1 MAIFTTGQAGGQVI
15 QPTSVPAAYTTDAQ
29 DLARSQR
36 LAQMLTATPMPEG
49 QMISGRYVAPSITQN
64 LAQFAN
70 MATGAYF
77 ADKAEKQ
84 NQALAEKLRTGET
97 QALADFMKVKQ
108 GTPAVEGG
116 IYGRDN
122 KLTMQT
128 TPDMFNANMEL
139 SPEYRRVAP
148 VAGVAPNP
156 QAAFANLYQDPRSP
170 QRLRDLAFTKM
181 MAEPEAF
188 TLSKGAIR
196 YEKQPDGTTK
206 QVAAGAPDLPDSIQY
221 AIAVGQLP
229 ANPASWNKQ
238 QADYAKSLV
247 ESKTSAGASKY
258 DFSNMLGKSVSD
270 VAPILIASKTATG
283 GAIQQAD
290 AANRIIQSLD
300 TNKIFTGAGANQKLQ
315 AAQIGQMLGVTGG
328 KTEEIVANT
337 RTAIQ
342 GLAQLT
348 LQGRKQMR
356 GEGAI
361 TESEGALAQRAMSGD
376 VSLTAG
382 ELRILANAAKRSA
395 KFTYDQHQSMMN
407 ALAKDSPNSV
417 PYYQLEVNPNIFA
430 TSSSDVRTKA
440 DEIINK
446 PNKP

>member
-1 MAIFTTGQAGGQVI
+1 MAIFTTGQAGGQAI
-15 QPTSVPAAYTTDAQ
+15 QPTSVPAAYTTDAL

-36 LAQMLTATPMPEG
+36 LAQLLGSQQLPEG

-97 QALADFMKVKQ
+97 QALADFMKTKQ
-108 GTPAVEGG
+108 GTPAEMFAAQAGP
-116 IYGRDN
+116 
-122 KLTMQT
+122 
-128 TPDMFNANMEL
+128 TPDGGNI
-139 SPEYRRVAP
+139 P
-148 VAGVAPNP
+148 VQQARAAVAPNP
-156 QAAFANLYQDPRSP
+156 QAAYANLYQDPRSP

-188 TLSKGAIR
+188 TLTKGAKR
-196 YEKQPDGTTK
+196 FVTMPDGSTK
-206 QVAAGAPDLPDSIQY
+206 EVAAGGEDLPDSLQY

-229 ANPASWNKQ
+229 PNPKTWNPQ
-238 QADYAKSLV
+238 QAALAKQIV

-270 VAPILIASKTATG
+270 VAPILIASKTAAG

-395 KFTYDQHQSMMN
+395 KFTYDQHQSMMG

-417 PYYQLEVNPNIFA
+417 PYYQIEVNPNIFA

>member
-1 MAIFTTGQAGGQVI
+1 MAIFTTGQAGGQAI
-15 QPTSVPAAYTTDAQ
+15 QPTSVPAAYTTDAL

-36 LAQMLTATPMPEG
+36 LAQLLGSQQMPEG

-97 QALADFMKVKQ
+97 QALADFMKTKQ
-108 GTPAVEGG
+108 GTPAEMFAAQAGPMPDGG
-116 IYGRDN
+116 NIPIQQSR
-122 KLTMQT
+122 
-128 TPDMFNANMEL
+128 A
-139 SPEYRRVAP
+139 A
-148 VAGVAPNP
+148 VAPNP

-188 TLSKGAIR
+188 TLNKGAKRFINM
-196 YEKQPDGTTK
+196 PDGSTK
-206 QVAAGAPDLPDSIQY
+206 EVAAGAEDLPDSIQY
-221 AIAVGQLP
+221 AITVGQLP
-229 ANPASWNKQ
+229 SNPKTWTPQ
-238 QADYAKSLV
+238 QAALAKSIV
-247 ESKTSAGASKY
+247 ESKTSAGANKF

-283 GAIQQAD
+283 GAVQQAD

-300 TNKIFTGAGANQKLQ
+300 SNKIFTGAGANQKLQ

-395 KFTYDQHQSMMN
+395 KFTYDQHQSMMG

>member
-1 MAIFTTGQAGGQVI
+1 MAQTIDLTGGLPPEILGQ
-15 QPTSVPAAYTTDAQ
+15 QQ
-29 DLARSQR
+29 QLNRQQ
-36 LAQMLTATPMPEG
+36 QMAKMLMQQGQQMPQG
-49 QMISGRYVAPSITQN
+49 QMVSGRYVAPSIFASLAP
-64 LAQFAN
+64 LAQMYAGQKI
-70 MATGAYF
+70 AERG
-77 ADKAEKQ
+77 DK
-84 NQALAEKLRTGET
+84 QALDLAKQLRQVYGDELE
-97 QALADFMKVKQ
+97 QFRKIQQ

-116 IYGRDN
+116 IYGADN

-128 TPDMFNANMEL
+128 TPDMFGADMEL
-139 SPEYRRVAP
+139 SPQYRKVAP
-148 VAGVAPNP
+148 VAGVAANP
-156 QAAFANLYQDPRSP
+156 QGAYDFAARASNPLLQQLGMKKLTEGPIKVGVDDVLLNPIDNKVIFQ
-170 QRLRDLAFTKM
+170 
-181 MAEPEAF
+181 
-188 TLSKGAIR
+188 GAG
-196 YEKQPDGTTK
+196 KQPD
-206 QVAAGAPDLPDSIQY
+206 SIKY
-221 AIAVGQLP
+221 AIAIGQLP
-229 ANPASWNKQ
+229 PDPKTWNPQ
-238 QADYAKSLV
+238 QAALAKQIV

-270 VAPILIASKTATG
+270 VAPMLVASKTATS

-290 AANRIIQSLD
+290 AANRILQSLD

-315 AAQIGQMLGVTGG
+315 AAQVGQMLGITSG

-337 RTAIQ
+337 RQAIQ

-395 KFTYDQHQSMMN
+395 KFTYDQHQSMMG

-417 PYYQLEVNPNIFA
+417 PYYQLEVNPSIFGTA
-430 TSSSDVRTKA
+430 SSDVRSKA

-446 PNKP
+446 PSKP

>member
-1 MAIFTTGQAGGQVI
+1 MADIGTLS
-15 QPTSVPAAYTTDAQ
+15 PE
-29 DLARSQR
+29 
-36 LAQMLTATPMPEG
+36 QMLQQQQILRQQKMAEMLMQQGMQQPQS
-49 QMISGRYVAPSITQN
+49 QMVGGRYVAPSLTQN
-64 LAQFAN
+64 LAQLAN
-70 MATGAYF
+70 VYMGQRGLE
-77 ADKAEKQ
+77 KA
-84 NQALAEKLRTGET
+84 NQAQIDMAKAIRQGEIES
-97 QALADFMKVKQ
+97 LADFEKIKR

-116 IYGRDN
+116 IYGPDN
-122 KLTMQT
+122 TLTMQT
-128 TPDMFNANMEL
+128 TPDMIGPQGEL
-139 SPEYRRVAP
+139 TSQYRRVAP

-156 QAAFANLYQDPRSP
+156 QAAYANLYANPKAS
-170 QRLRDLAFTKM
+170 QRQRDFAFNKM
-181 MAEPEAF
+181 NEGPIKVGPEDVLLEAG
-188 TLSKGAIR
+188 TYKPLYQGAG
-196 YEKQPDGTTK
+196 KQPD
-206 QVAAGAPDLPDSIQY
+206 SIRY
-221 AIAVGQLP
+221 AIAIGRLP
-229 ANPASWNKQ
+229 ADPKTWTAEE
-238 QADYAKSLV
+238 AAYAKQLV
-247 ESKTSAGASKY
+247 ESKTSAGANKF

-270 VAPILIASKTATG
+270 VAPMLVASKTATS

-315 AAQIGQMLGVTGG
+315 MAQIGQMLGVTGN

-337 RTAIQ
+337 RQAIQ

-395 KFTYDQHQSMMN
+395 KFTYDQHQSMMS

-417 PYYQLEVNPNIFA
+417 PYYQLEVNPSIFGES
-430 TSSSDVRTKA
+430 TSDVRAKA
-440 DEIINK
+440 DAILNK
-446 PNKP
+446 PKP

>member
-1 MAIFTTGQAGGQVI
+1 MAIFTTGQAGGQAV
-15 QPTSVPAAYTTDAQ
+15 QPTSVPAAYTTDAL

-36 LAQMLTATPMPEG
+36 LAQLLGSQQLPEG

-97 QALADFMKVKQ
+97 QALADFMKTKQ
-108 GTPAVEGG
+108 GTPAEMFAAQAGP
-116 IYGRDN
+116 
-122 KLTMQT
+122 
-128 TPDMFNANMEL
+128 TPDGGNIPIQQSRA
-139 SPEYRRVAP
+139 A
-148 VAGVAPNP
+148 VAPNP
-156 QAAFANLYQDPRSP
+156 QAAYANLYQDPRSP

-181 MAEPEAF
+181 MADPEAF
-188 TLSKGAIR
+188 TLSKGAVR
-196 YEKQPDGTTK
+196 FEKQPDGSIK
-206 QVAAGAPDLPDSIQY
+206 QVAAGAEDLPDSIKY
-221 AIAVGQLP
+221 AISIGRLP
-229 ANPASWNKQ
+229 SDPKTWTEQ
-238 QADYAKSLV
+238 QANYAKQLV

-258 DFSNMLGKSVSD
+258 DFGNMINKSLSD
-270 VAPILIASKTATG
+270 VAPILVASKTATG

-395 KFTYDQHQSMMN
+395 KFTYDQHQSMMG

>member
-1 MAIFTTGQAGGQVI
+1 MATIPTINLGGNLPPEILGQQQQLNRQQQMAQLLMQQGQ
-15 QPTSVPAAYTTDAQ
+15 
-29 DLARSQR
+29 
-36 LAQMLTATPMPEG
+36 QMPQG
-49 QMISGRYVAPSITQN
+49 QMVSGRFVAPSFFQYAAPLFQTYTGKS
-64 LAQFAN
+64 LAEQ
-70 MATGAYF
+70 
-77 ADKAEKQ
+77 ADKTALELAKQ
-84 NQALAEKLRTGET
+84 LRTGENE
-97 QALADFMKVKQ
+97 ALAEFMKTRQ
-108 GTPAVEGG
+108 GAPAMPEKYTEMAGPYGEGVG
-116 IYGRDN
+116 QGG
-122 KLTMQT
+122 
-128 TPDMFNANMEL
+128 ANVPMPTAYMPARE
-139 SPEYRRVAP
+139 A
-148 VAGVAPNP
+148 VAPNP
-156 QAAFANLYQDPRSP
+156 MLANQNLFADPRAT
-170 QRLRDLAFTKM
+170 QRLRDLAFNKM
-181 MAEPEAF
+181 IAEPESF
-188 TLSKGAIR
+188 TLNKGAVR
-196 YEKQPDGTTK
+196 FEKQPDGTVK
-206 QVAAGAPDLPDSIQY
+206 EVAAGAADLPDSIQY

-229 ANPASWNKQ
+229 ANPATWNKQ
-238 QADYAKSLV
+238 QADYAKNLV

-300 TNKIFTGAGANQKLQ
+300 SNKIFTGAGANQKLQ

-361 TESEGALAQRAMSGD
+361 TESEGKLAERAMSGD

-395 KFTYDQHQSMMN
+395 KFTYDQHQSMMG

-440 DEIINK
+440 DEIINR

>member
-1 MAIFTTGQAGGQVI
+1 MLQQQQILRQQKMAEMLMQQGMQ
-15 QPTSVPAAYTTDAQ
+15 QPQ
-29 DLARSQR
+29 
-36 LAQMLTATPMPEG
+36 G
-49 QMISGRYVAPSITQN
+49 QMISGRYVAPSIFQN
-64 LAQFAN
+64 IAGLANQYV
-70 MATGAYF
+70 GQRGIE
-77 ADKAEKQ
+77 KAE
-84 NQALAEKLRTGET
+84 QAQIDLAKAIRQGDIAAT
-97 QALADFMKVKQ
+97 ADFMSTKQ
-108 GTPAVEGG
+108 GRPAEMFAAQAGPMPDGG
-116 IYGRDN
+116 NIPIQEAR
-122 KLTMQT
+122 
-128 TPDMFNANMEL
+128 A
-139 SPEYRRVAP
+139 A
-148 VAGVAPNP
+148 VAPNP
-156 QAAFANLYQDPRSP
+156 QAAYANLARDPRASA
-170 QRLRDLAFTKM
+170 RLQNIGLNKM
-181 MAEPEAF
+181 FAEPEAF
-188 TLSKGAIR
+188 TLTKGAKR
-196 YEKQPDGTTK
+196 FVTMPDGTSK
-206 QVAAGAPDLPDSIQY
+206 EVASGAEDLPDSIQY
-221 AIAVGQLP
+221 AITVGQLP
-229 ANPASWNKQ
+229 SNPKTWTPQ
-238 QADYAKSLV
+238 QAALAKSIV
-247 ESKTSAGASKY
+247 ESKTSAGANKF

-395 KFTYDQHQSMMN
+395 KFTYDQHQSMMG

>member
-1 MAIFTTGQAGGQVI
+1 MAIFTTGQASGQAI
-15 QPTSVPAAYTTDAQ
+15 QPTSIPAAYTTDAQ

-97 QALADFMKVKQ
+97 QALADFMKTKQ
-108 GTPAVEGG
+108 GTPAEMFAAQAGPMPNGG
-116 IYGRDN
+116 NIPIQESR
-122 KLTMQT
+122 
-128 TPDMFNANMEL
+128 A
-139 SPEYRRVAP
+139 AI
-148 VAGVAPNP
+148 APNP
-156 QAAFANLYQDPRSP
+156 QAAYANLYQDPRSP
-170 QRLRDLAFTKM
+170 QRLRDLSLAKM

-188 TLSKGAIR
+188 TLNKGAVR
-196 YEKQPDGTTK
+196 FERQPDGTTK
-206 QVAAGAPDLPDSIQY
+206 QVAAGAEDLPDSIQY
-221 AIAVGQLP
+221 AITIGQLP
-229 ANPASWNKQ
+229 SNPKTWTPQ
-238 QADYAKSLV
+238 QAALAKQIV
-247 ESKTSAGASKY
+247 ESKTSAGANKY

-315 AAQIGQMLGVTGG
+315 AAQIGQMLGVTGN

-395 KFTYDQHQSMMN
+395 KFTYDQHQSMMG

-417 PYYQLEVNPNIFA
+417 PYYQLEVNPSIFGTA
-430 TSSSDVRTKA
+430 SSDIRTKA
-440 DEIINK
+440 DDIINR